1 MAYFGGIN
9 VSQDSVAIYATAKCG
24 GTFNIHLTA
33 NLARNLPVIF
43 LGQHGPTIVEKVR
56 LDASTTELGNAF
68 VTSGMHYRAQ

>member
-43 LGQHGPTIVEKVR
+43 
-56 LDASTTELGNAF
+56 
-68 VTSGMHYRAQ
+68 